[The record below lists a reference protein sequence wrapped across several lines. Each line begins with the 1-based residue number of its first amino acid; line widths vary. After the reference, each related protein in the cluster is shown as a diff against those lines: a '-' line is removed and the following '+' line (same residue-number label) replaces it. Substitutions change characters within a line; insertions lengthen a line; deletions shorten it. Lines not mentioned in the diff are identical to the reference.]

1 MEKETSH
8 NIKLGIFVVAG
19 ILVLV
24 TGLYLIG
31 ENKNLFGNTFRLY
44 ANFQDV
50 KGLQTG
56 NNVRYAG
63 INVGTVK
70 SIEIIND
77 TLVRVEINLEERLK
91 KLIRKNSMT
100 SIGTDG
106 LMGNTL
112 LNIVPGTSSSP
123 LVNDGDEL
131 ASIHPVNTDEML
143 RTLDFTNE
151 NVATI
156 STNLKNITD
165 NIYRSRGTLYTVLM
179 DSSLA
184 GGLTHTLDN
193 IENVSNNLLKV
204 TGDFSAM
211 STDIKQGKGFLGT
224 LLKDSVMTVQL
235 QQSIVEI
242 RSGSERLN
250 AAAAEMQVTM
260 NKINNGDGTI
270 STLLNDTATA
280 NHLKQSMVEI
290 ENSARNFNENMEA
303 LQHNFLL
310 RGYFKKQE
318 KKEKKK

>member
-19 ILVLV
+19 ALVLII
-24 TGLYLIG
+24 GLYFIG
-31 ENKNLFGNTFRLY
+31 ENRNMFGKTFRLY
-44 ANFQDV
+44 ANFKDV

-63 INVGTVK
+63 IDVGTVK
-70 SIEIIND
+70 SIEIVND
-77 TLVRVEINLEERLK
+77 SLVRVELNLEERLN

-112 LNIVPGTSSSP
+112 LNIVPGTSASP
-123 LVNDGDEL
+123 LVNDGDVL
-131 ASIHPVNTDEML
+131 ASVHPVNTDEML

-156 STNLKNITD
+156 SSNLKNITD

-184 GGLTHTLDN
+184 GRLTNTLDN

-204 TGDFSAM
+204 TGDFSAL
-211 STDIKQGKGFLGT
+211 TADLKQGQGFLGT
-224 LLKDSVMTVQL
+224 LLKDTVMTVQL
-235 QQSIVEI
+235 QQAVAEI
-242 RSGSERLN
+242 KSSSEKIN
-250 AAAAEMQVTM
+250 VAAAGLEVTM
-260 NKINNGDGTI
+260 QKINNGDGTI
-270 STLLNDTATA
+270 ATLLNDTATA
-280 NHLKQSMVEI
+280 NHLKRAMVDI
-290 ENSARNFNENMEA
+290 ENSAHNFNENMEA
-303 LQHNFLL
+303 LKHSFLL
-310 RGYFKKQE
+310 RGYFRKEE
-318 KKEKKK
+318 KKAAGK